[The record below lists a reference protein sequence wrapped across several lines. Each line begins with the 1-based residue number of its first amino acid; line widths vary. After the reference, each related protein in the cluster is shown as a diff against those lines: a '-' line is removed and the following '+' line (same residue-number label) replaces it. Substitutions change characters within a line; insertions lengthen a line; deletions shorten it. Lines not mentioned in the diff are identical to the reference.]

1 MTSLKDPFPI
11 ATDIIRTPVA
21 GPQPANTL
29 AFIQCRASGA
39 DIATSSDDLTQFT
52 VEFKSKFQIDGYL
65 QAKHDWYL
73 ANTFISATGML
84 RVLSTTTDFEFVI
97 ALDSVDPFIDLDGMV
112 GFTCGFGLQLDGL
125 GFFEKSAALDM
136 TCNVC
141 AYILLYEPVAERP
154 PSGKK
159 LSQWLYDPVKADEA
173 IRIANSKRAERS
185 AIAAADSRVSRP
197 ERRLKGPCH
206 DA

>member
-1 MTSLKDPFPI
+1 MNSLKDPVPVP
-11 ATDIIRTPVA
+11 TDMIRTPVA

-52 VEFKSKFQIDGYL
+52 VEFKSEFRIDGYL

-97 ALDSVDPFIDLDGMV
+97 ALDSVDPFIDQDGVV
-112 GFTCGFGLQLDGL
+112 GFNCGFGLQLDGL
-125 GFFEKSAALDM
+125 GFFEKSAGIDM

-141 AYILLYEPVAERP
+141 AYILLYEPVVERP

-159 LSQWLYDPVKADEA
+159 QSQWMYDPVKADEA
-173 IRIANSKRAERS
+173 IRITALKRAQRS
-185 AIAAADSRVSRP
+185 ALATGESRVPKKRS
-197 ERRLKGPCH
+197 CH
-206 DA
+206 DS